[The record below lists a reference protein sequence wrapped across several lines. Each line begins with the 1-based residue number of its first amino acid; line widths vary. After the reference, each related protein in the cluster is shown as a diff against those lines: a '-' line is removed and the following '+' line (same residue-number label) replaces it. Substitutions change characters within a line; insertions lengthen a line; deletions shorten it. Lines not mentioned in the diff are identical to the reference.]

1 MGLNYYEKKLIK
13 VLQQNPD
20 INTRKFIK
28 LSKLG
33 KTSFY
38 KSSQSL
44 EIAGFISYR
53 QVKNQR
59 VWSLPRMD
67 KRHDLGLPDLEESKV
82 LEKRYQKIESRV
94 LKSLREVKKGNVS
107 EKIDVY
113 GDAIVLILATLG
125 SMRLVSIYRKKRV
138 PDYYVKFV
146 RKLELLLKKI
156 SDAKFFSDYGFG
168 RTAID
173 SIAYDAERKLDLFLG
188 INPDEGRKTYIY

>member
-1 MGLNYYEKKLIK
+1 MGLNRYEKKLIK
-13 VLQQNPD
+13 VLDENPD

-38 KSSQSL
+38 KYSQSL

-59 VWSLPRMD
+59 MWSLPRMD
-67 KRHDLGLPDLEESKV
+67 KRHDLGLPDLAESEI
-82 LEKRYQKIESRV
+82 LEKRYQKIESMV
-94 LKSLREVKKGNVS
+94 IKSLREVKKGNVS

-146 RKLELLLKKI
+146 KRLELLLKKI

-173 SIAYDAERKLDLFLG
+173 SIAYDAERKLDFFLG
-188 INPDEGRKTYIY
+188 INPDESKETHIY

>member
-13 VLQQNPD
+13 VLQENPD

-38 KSSQSL
+38 KYSQHL
-44 EIAGFISYR
+44 EIAGFIAYR
-53 QVKNQR
+53 QVKNQI
-59 VWSLPRMD
+59 VWFLPRMD
-67 KRHDLGLPDLEESKV
+67 KRHDLGLSDLEESKI
-82 LEKRYQKIESRV
+82 LEKRYQKIELRV

-125 SMRLVSIYRKKRV
+125 SMNLVSIYRKKRV

-168 RTAID
+168 RVAID
-173 SIAYDAERKLDLFLG
+173 GIAYDAEAKLDEFLG
-188 INPDEGRKTYIY
+188 IDPDEGKKISIY

>member
-1 MGLNYYEKKLIK
+1 MGLNRYEKRLIK
-13 VLQQNPD
+13 VLQDNPD

-38 KSSQSL
+38 KYSQHL

-53 QVKNQR
+53 QVKNQT

-67 KRHDLGLPDLEESKV
+67 KRHDLGLPDLEESKY
-82 LEKRYQKIESRV
+82 LEQKYKKIESYV
-94 LKSLREVKKGNVS
+94 LKSLRKVRKGKTT

-113 GDAIVLILATLG
+113 SNAVLLVLANLG
-125 SMRLVSIYRKKRV
+125 SMKLISIYRKKRV
-138 PDYYVKFV
+138 PPHYAQFTK
-146 RKLELLLKKI
+146 RLELLLKKI

-168 RTAID
+168 RVAID
-173 SIAYDAERKLDLFLG
+173 SIGYDAEAKLEEFLG
-188 INPDEGRKTYIY
+188 IDPDKGKKTYIY